1 MLIETL
7 MHPERYFADPTL
19 AYSLRMAAPI
29 DLAIV
34 NGYVLP
40 MGGGAE
46 IPGGTVTITGST
58 ITSVGP
64 AGEVDVSGARKV
76 IDARNCAVMPG
87 FANSHTHIASNMLLR
102 GLLEDVHL
110 FEWLQTM
117 WQLKK
122 NFDAETLYWAN
133 LCGLVEMVKS
143 GITSFNEHFDAY
155 RVTPQIEAL
164 KVVPLRATL
173 GYGFADRGLYSDV
186 TDYSWRTLNNFGDLV
201 KAHHDTRDGLLQI
214 ALSPHAPYSCGEEM
228 YRLTREVADT
238 YKVSIHTHVAEGMQ
252 EMRYMQE
259 NYGTTPVQWL
269 ASIGFLGPD
278 VTAAHCSQLNHTDVQ
293 LFAEHG
299 VKIAHCPVCNAKL
312 GSGTMPMRMVREA
325 GITVGLATDGPASQN
340 TQDLFEEM
348 KFCGLIHKDKT
359 GDVEFMKTRELLE
372 LATCEGAKAMHRPD
386 TGRLTTGMK
395 ADVIVVDLDR
405 EHALPVYDVA
415 AALVYSTR
423 ADDVKHTI
431 VNGRVLMEDRL
442 VAGVDEVEVRS
453 RFRELSHAL
462 RKRSLG

>member
-1 MLIETL
+1 MPRPVDI
-7 MHPERYFADPTL
+7 
-19 AYSLRMAAPI
+19 
-29 DLAIV
+29 AII

-40 MGGGAE
+40 MGGGPE
-46 IPGGTVTITGST
+46 IPNGVVTISNDV
-58 ITSVGP
+58 ISAVGP
-64 AGEVDVSGARKV
+64 ADQVDVRGAQKV
-76 IDARNCAVMPG
+76 IDASRCAVMPG

-122 NFDAETLYWAN
+122 NFDFETLYWAN
-133 LCGLVEMVKS
+133 MCGLVEMVKS

-164 KVVPLRATL
+164 KEVPLRATL
-173 GYGFADRGLYSDV
+173 GYGFADRGLYASI
-186 TDYSWRTLNNFGDLV
+186 TDYSWKTLNNFGELV
-201 KAHHDTRDGLLQI
+201 SAHHNTRNGLLHI
-214 ALSPHAPYSCGEEM
+214 ALSPHAPYSCGVEM
-228 YRLTREVADT
+228 YRLTREVADA

-259 NYGTTPVQWL
+259 TYGTTPVRWL
-269 ASIGFLGPD
+269 AEMGFLGPD
-278 VTAAHCSQLNHTDVQ
+278 VTAAHCSQLDQTDVN

-325 GITVGLATDGPASQN
+325 GVTVGLATDGPASQN

-372 LATCEGAKAMHRPD
+372 LATCEGAKAMHRPE
-386 TGRLTTGMK
+386 TGRLAAGMA

-423 ADDVKHTI
+423 ADDVRHTI
-431 VNGRVLMEDRL
+431 VNGKVLMEDRV
-442 VAGVDEVEVRS
+442 VAGVDEQEVRA
-453 RFRELSHAL
+453 RFRELAHDL
-462 RKRSLG
+462 KTRSLG